1 MLFLCFWAIFE
12 GAFNHYRRR
21 ECGNM
26 IHYQSKQLMPT
37 LRETPAEA
45 EALSHRLLLRS
56 GMIRQLASGV
66 YTYMPLG
73 RRVLRKLE
81 NIIREELDAA
91 GAQEVT
97 MPVMQPA
104 DLWRQSGRYDDY
116 GPELMRV
123 KDRNNREFALG
134 PTHEEVVT
142 ALIHGDVDSYKQL
155 PLTLYQIGTKFR
167 DEQRPRFGLLRGREF
182 VMMDAY
188 SFSED
193 MEGLNIS
200 YEAMFQAYRAILSRV
215 GLNYLAVEADGGAI
229 GDAGGT
235 HEFMAL
241 ADIGEDTVVTCS
253 CCEYGANLEK
263 ASGRPPGKSDYAAN
277 NAKEINGIAASRQR
291 LHTPGASTI
300 PELCELLGIGPQEII
315 KTLIYEADGKPIAV
329 LVRGDHE
336 VNETKLQQAV
346 GAVMVELAGADV
358 TVEATNAAKG
368 FAGPIGL
375 DIPVYADE
383 AVMAMENAVV
393 GAREK
398 DWHLGGVRPGVDF
411 QPFSVG
417 DFRNVKEGEACPA
430 CSRGKLVFR
439 RGIEVGHVFKL
450 GIKYSVPLNASFQ
463 DRGGRPSPYVM
474 GCYGI
479 GVSRLMAALVEQHGG
494 ETGIAWPRE
503 VAPYDVHLVVIAMAD
518 ADQRQLAEKLAKA
531 LSSANLDVLVD
542 DRNERPGV
550 KLKDAD
556 LFGIPDRLIVGR
568 GAAQGIIE
576 WKVNGESREIFW
588 EKAVEKIAL
597 SNYSESNKS

>member
-1 MLFLCFWAIFE
+1 
-12 GAFNHYRRR
+12 
-21 ECGNM
+21 M
-26 IHYQSKQLMPT
+26 IHYQSKQLLPT

-45 EALSHRLLLRS
+45 EALSHRLLLR
-56 GMIRQLASGV
+56 GGLIRQLASGV

-91 GAQEVT
+91 GAQEVS
-97 MPVMQPA
+97 MPVMQPS

-123 KDRNNREFALG
+123 KDRSNREFALG

-142 ALIHGDVDSYKQL
+142 ALVHGDVDSYKQL

-167 DEQRPRFGLLRGREF
+167 DEKRPRFGLLRGREF

-193 MEGLNIS
+193 MKGLDVC
-200 YEAMFQAYRAILSRV
+200 YEAMFQAYKAILTRV

-253 CCEYGANLEK
+253 RCNYGANLEK
-263 ASGRPPGKSDYAAN
+263 ASGRLPGKDSS
-277 NAKEINGIAASRQR
+277 NAPLIEAVSKNEATNTTSEVNGIADSRQR

-300 PELCELLGIGPQEII
+300 AELCALLGIGPHEII

-336 VNETKLQQAV
+336 VNETKLQHAV
-346 GAVMVELAGADV
+346 GAAKIELASTDV
-358 TVEATNAAKG
+358 TEAATEADKG

-375 DIPVYADE
+375 NIPIYADE
-383 AVMAMENAVV
+383 AVMAMATAVV
-393 GAREK
+393 GGRER

-411 QPFSVG
+411 HPLSVA
-417 DFRNVKEGEACPA
+417 DLRNVQEGEVCPT
-430 CSRGKLVFR
+430 CSQGKLVFR

-450 GIKYSVPLNASFQ
+450 GVKYSLPLGAAFT
-463 DRGGRPSPYVM
+463 DRKGRQAHYVM

-479 GVSRLMAALVEQHGG
+479 GVSRLMAALVEQHGS
-494 ETGIAWPRE
+494 ETGIAWPQQ
-503 VAPYDVHLVVIAMAD
+503 VAPYDVHIVVIAPAD
-518 ADQRQLAEKLAKA
+518 GKQWELADKLASA
-531 LSSANLDVLVD
+531 LSSRSLEVLVD

-556 LFGIPDRLIVGR
+556 LIGIPARLIVGR
-568 GAAQGIIE
+568 GAAHGTIE
-576 WKVNGESREIFW
+576 WKSNGESRELPW
-588 EKAVEKIAL
+588 EQAAEEIL
-597 SNYSESNKS
+597 LRSGNGC